1 DIIKECKCPECKG
14 KLYFSDQ
21 HNKINNLK
29 VTFLRLCNFC
39 HIMFIYSGRY
49 KTEESFDK
57 ALKFF
62 SKTVYRKYR
71 EYRKEKNK
79 RFLENIKNNPKR
91 YGIDVKE
98 KKGNKLNN
106 VKGKPKIVKKPS
118 QREKKKNS
126 KIAIKPNLREE
137 YRRRKNVRRY

>member
-1 DIIKECKCPECKG
+1 
-14 KLYFSDQ
+14 
-21 HNKINNLK
+21 
-29 VTFLRLCNFC
+29 
-39 HIMFIYSGRY
+39 MFIYSGRY